1 MLNGR
6 KLQVVIVINH
16 KLIFREKDMLFQ
28 KGSAGYPYWLS
39 RFALLACLLTFMSP
53 VQGQEGLQFT
63 ATRVWPSTLYTRLT
77 FESSTLPSYRYF
89 MLESPRRLVIDID
102 DFKLSPVLQKLS
114 QQIKATDPFI
124 SRIRV
129 AKFDTK
135 TLRIVVDLKQ
145 AVRADVFNLKP
156 VANFQ
161 YRLVVDLYPKLAS
174 DRDPLTL
181 FLANT
186 PSVQSPFKPLTSSA
200 GPAPFIVMI
209 DPGHGGEDPG
219 AHGLH
224 KTLEKNVVLQI
235 AHRLKKLID
244 QQPDMVAVMT
254 RSDDHFVPL
263 AMRVAKAQQHKAT
276 IFVSIHA
283 DAVANRQ
290 ARGASVFTLSTRGAS
305 SAAARFLANSQNQS
319 DLIGGVS
326 RSGDSYVDSTLLE
339 LMQHQTLHDSAIL
352 GSAVLK
358 QLHKINPLHKSR
370 VERAGFA
377 VLKAPD
383 IPSILVETAF
393 ISHPEEERKLR
404 TARYQQ
410 QVAEAILVGIRRY
423 KAKHYQ

>member
-1 MLNGR
+1 
-6 KLQVVIVINH
+6 
-16 KLIFREKDMLFQ
+16 MLFQ
-28 KGSAGYPYWLS
+28 KGTVGSPHWRLG
-39 RFALLACLLTFMSP
+39 LAVLTCLITIMP
-53 VQGQEGLQFT
+53 PAQGAEGPQFS

-77 FESSTLPSYRYF
+77 FESATLPSYRYF

-102 DFKLSPVLQKLS
+102 DFKLSRVLHKLS
-114 QQIKATDPFI
+114 QQVNASDPFI

-129 AKFDTK
+129 AKFDAK
-135 TLRIVVDLKQ
+135 TLRVVVDLKQ
-145 AVRADVFNLKP
+145 PVRTDIFNLKP

-161 YRLVVDLYPKLAS
+161 HRLVVDLYPKLNS
-174 DRDPLTL
+174 DKDPLSL
-181 FLANT
+181 FSTNT
-186 PSVQSPFKPLTSSA
+186 PSGRSPLEPLASPIGKAS
-200 GPAPFIVMI
+200 FIVMI

-219 AHGLH
+219 AHGLR

-235 AHRLKKLID
+235 AQRLKRLID
-244 QQPDMVAVMT
+244 QQPDMAAVMT

-263 AMRVAKAQQHKAT
+263 AMRVAKAQQLKAT

-290 ARGASVFTLSTRGAS
+290 ARGASVFTLSTRGAT
-305 SAAARFLANSQNQS
+305 SAAARFLANSQNES

-326 RSGDSYVDSTLLE
+326 RSGDSYLDSTLLE

-377 VLKAPD
+377 VLKAPN

-393 ISHPEEERKLR
+393 ISHPEEERKLK

-410 QVAEAILVGIRRY
+410 QVAEAILAGIQRY
-423 KAKHYQ
+423 KAKRYE

>member
-1 MLNGR
+1 
-6 KLQVVIVINH
+6 
-16 KLIFREKDMLFQ
+16 MLFQ
-28 KGSAGYPYWLS
+28 KGSAGYPYWLLS
-39 RFALLACLLTFMSP
+39 VAMLIYLVIMMPA
-53 VQGQEGLQFT
+53 VQAAEGLEFSS
-63 ATRVWPSTLYTRLT
+63 TRVWPSTLYTRLT
-77 FESSTLPSYRYF
+77 FESVTMPRYRSF
-89 MLESPRRLVIDID
+89 MLASPQRLVIDIE
-102 DFKLSPVLQKLS
+102 DFRLSPILHNLT
-114 QQIKATDPFI
+114 QQVKGTDPFI
-124 SRIRV
+124 KRIRV

-135 TLRIVVDLKQ
+135 TLRVVVDLKQ
-145 AVRADVFNLKP
+145 AVRADIFTLKP

-161 YRLVVDLYPKLAS
+161 HRLVVDLYPKLNS
-174 DRDPLTL
+174 DQDPLSL

-186 PSVQSPFKPLTSSA
+186 PAVHTPFKPLVTAKTSR
-200 GPAPFIVMI
+200 PFVVMI

-235 AHRLKKLID
+235 AQRLKTLVD
-244 QQPDMVAVMT
+244 QQPDMVAEMT

-263 AMRVAKAQQHKAT
+263 AVRVAKAQQQKAT

-290 ARGASVFTLSTRGAS
+290 ARGASVFTLSTRGAT

-326 RSGDSYVDSTLLE
+326 RSGDNYLDSTLLE

-377 VLKAPD
+377 VLKAPN

-410 QVAEAILVGIRRY
+410 QVAEAILAGIQRY
-423 KAKHYQ
+423 KSTHHE

>member
-1 MLNGR
+1 
-6 KLQVVIVINH
+6 
-16 KLIFREKDMLFQ
+16 MLFQ
-28 KGSAGYPYWLS
+28 KGSVGSPHWRLGLAV
-39 RFALLACLLTFMSP
+39 LACLITIMP
-53 VQGQEGLQFT
+53 PAQGAEGPQFS

-77 FESSTLPSYRYF
+77 FESATLPSYRYF

-102 DFKLSPVLQKLS
+102 DFRLSRVLHKLS
-114 QQIKATDPFI
+114 QQVNASDPFI

-129 AKFDTK
+129 AKFDAK
-135 TLRIVVDLKQ
+135 TLRVVVDLKQ
-145 AVRADVFNLKP
+145 PVRTDIFNLKP

-161 YRLVVDLYPKLAS
+161 HRLVVDLYPKLNS
-174 DRDPLTL
+174 DKDPLSL

-186 PSVQSPFKPLTSSA
+186 PSVRSPLEPLTSPI
-200 GPAPFIVMI
+200 GKAPFIVMI

-219 AHGLH
+219 AHGLR

-235 AHRLKKLID
+235 AQRLKRLID
-244 QQPDMVAVMT
+244 QQPDMAAVMT

-263 AMRVAKAQQHKAT
+263 AMRVAKAQQQKAT

-290 ARGASVFTLSTRGAS
+290 ARGASVFTLSTRGAT
-305 SAAARFLANSQNQS
+305 SAAARFLANSQNES

-326 RSGDSYVDSTLLE
+326 RSGDSYLDSTLLE

-370 VERAGFA
+370 VERAGFE
-377 VLKAPD
+377 VLKAPN

-393 ISHPEEERKLR
+393 ISHPEEERKLK

-410 QVAEAILVGIRRY
+410 QVAEAILVGIQGYKVKRY
-423 KAKHYQ
+423 E